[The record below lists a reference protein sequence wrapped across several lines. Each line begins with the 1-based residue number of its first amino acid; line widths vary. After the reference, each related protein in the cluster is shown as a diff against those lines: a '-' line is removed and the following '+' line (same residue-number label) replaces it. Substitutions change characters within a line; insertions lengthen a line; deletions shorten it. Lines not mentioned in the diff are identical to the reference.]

1 MKSLI
6 PSFSTTALMILLV
19 LQQRSISLVQSFS
32 SHTPQRVVI
41 VGGGI
46 GGLSSAFDAHKT
58 LQRGKSPDQKTEVV
72 VVSDRDVFSFTPSN
86 PWIAV
91 GKRQPSDIQLDLAT
105 VLPRHDIGFI
115 HSAAEELFPTAKKLK
130 LKNGDTLTYDYLIIA
145 TGPRLGNDIPGLKE
159 HGQSVCTTPHAQR
172 AYETFEELCANPGP
186 VVIGATQGASC
197 FGPAYEYA
205 FLLQHALLKRGG
217 KALVEKC
224 PITFVTAE
232 PQVGH
237 LGLNGAG
244 NSKTLMPGLLKE
256 RNISYFANARVLKV
270 TADSVHVEKLDFDG
284 KVIETH
290 EFSSRLTMF
299 IPAFS
304 GHDVWKKVPHLTD
317 PKGMILVNEHQQ
329 SPAYPGIFGV
339 GACVAIP
346 NEEVLTIPIG
356 IPKTGYL
363 IESQG
368 TAAVE
373 NIHSL
378 MHSKAMTTKA
388 ALNALCITDFGDDG
402 AVFVTLPQIPPRRFD
417 WTIHSKAIVLA
428 KIAFEKYFL
437 HKIETGDTDPYYE
450 KYLLKLVGVD
460 RIVHEY
466 S

>member
-1 MKSLI
+1 MRAFTL
-6 PSFSTTALMILLV
+6 STSTLTMILLLM
-19 LQQRSISLVQSFS
+19 LQHRPSSVLVQSF
-32 SHTPQRVVI
+32 TPQRVVI

-58 LQRGKSPDQKTEVV
+58 LQRNKSNEKETTEVV

-86 PWIAV
+86 PWVAV
-91 GKRQPSDIQLDLAT
+91 GKRQPSDIQLDLAK
-105 VLPRHDIGFI
+105 VLPRHGIDFI
-115 HSAAEELFPTAKKLK
+115 HSAVETLDPKAKKVQ
-130 LKNGDTLTYDYLIIA
+130 LKNGHSLAYDYLIIA
-145 TGPRLGNDIPGLKE
+145 TGPRLGNEIPGLKE
-159 HGQSVCTTPHAQR
+159 HGKSVCTTPHAQR
-172 AYETFEELCANPGP
+172 AYEAMEGLCDDPGP
-186 VVIGATQGASC
+186 VVVGAVQGASC

-224 PITFVTAE
+224 PITFVTSE

-244 NSKTLMPGLLKE
+244 NSKTLMPGLLKKHHM
-256 RNISYFANARVLKV
+256 SYIENARVLKV
-270 TADSVHVEKLDFDG
+270 TGDSVHVEKLDTDG
-284 KVIETH
+284 KVVETR
-290 EFSSRLTMF
+290 ELPSRLTML

-304 GHDVWKKVPHLTD
+304 GHDVWKKVPGLTD
-317 PKGMILVNEHQQ
+317 PKGLILIDEHQQ
-329 SPAYPGIFGV
+329 SPAYPEIFGV

-346 NEEVLTIPIG
+346 NQEQLIIPIG

-378 MHSKAMTTKA
+378 MNSKAMSTKA

-402 AVFVTLPQIPPRRFD
+402 AVFVTLPQIHPRRFD
-417 WTIHSKAIVLA
+417 WTIHSKAITLA
-428 KIAFEKYFL
+428 KIAFEKYFM

-460 RIVHEY
+460 RIVHE
-466 S
+466 